1 MKRIPYCPGLFGVS
15 GALQPCVVDSGFGG
29 CGREVSPEKKAVFC
43 LVMAFVIV
51 IITN

>member
-1 MKRIPYCPGLFGVS
+1 MLYSLVLLTLGLAAVDEKRP
-15 GALQPCVVDSGFGG
+15 QK
-29 CGREVSPEKKAVFC
+29 KKAVFC